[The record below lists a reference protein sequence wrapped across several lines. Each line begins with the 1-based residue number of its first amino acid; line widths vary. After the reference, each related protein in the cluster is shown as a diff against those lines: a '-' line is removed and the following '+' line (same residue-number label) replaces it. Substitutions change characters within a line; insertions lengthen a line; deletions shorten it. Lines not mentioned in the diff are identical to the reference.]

1 MTSTSTTGP
10 APSATPMAARR
21 GAVRLLLLLAGFTL
35 LAGAALHNPWTV
47 RLAVRA
53 ASALVHRT
61 VAVPDSALIHRA
73 QLAYLVA
80 GVVVLL
86 AAYLIGRLPP
96 LDRFFRRPL
105 VEKIMLALVVL
116 LLPLVWLEV
125 GLRPFVPPQ
134 EKTTTLFLR
143 DDALGWKLR
152 PNAVDQWGGV
162 EVHVNARGFR
172 GPVVP
177 YERAGNARRILYL
190 GDSVTFGYRVARWED
205 TWPFVLADSLRAR
218 DSIPVETVNLAVEG
232 YSQWQELL
240 LLAGEGEKYAPDLV
254 VVGFVLNDVTEMF
267 HLARFGGS
275 DESFQLR
282 QSYSS
287 PLQKLLAKSA
297 LVYELQNVI
306 REVKARRAL
315 GEDLRLGAIRQ
326 EQLEVESLMRSPEA
340 PAVRTAWDIALADL
354 QRIAGWCEARDIPV
368 LVVVFPFTVQLEDP
382 EGLGA
387 PQKVIDG
394 YTRAR
399 GIPALD
405 LLPLLVD
412 YSRDTGAAPT
422 DIFLD
427 HDHLSET
434 GHRVVAGLVAKP
446 VAELL
451 ANP

>member
-1 MTSTSTTGP
+1 
-10 APSATPMAARR
+10 MAARR
-21 GAVRLLLLLAGFTL
+21 GATRLLLTLAGFIL
-35 LAGAALHNPWTV
+35 LAGAAIHNPWSV
-47 RLAVRA
+47 RLAARA
-53 ASALVHRT
+53 ASSLVKHT
-61 VAVPDSALIHRA
+61 VAVPAPALIHHA
-73 QLAYLVA
+73 QLSYLLS
-80 GVVVLL
+80 GILVLL
-86 AAYLIGRLPP
+86 AAYVIGRIGP

-105 VEKIMLALVVL
+105 VEKLMLALVVVT
-116 LLPLVWLEV
+116 LPLAWLEI

-134 EKTTTLFLR
+134 ERTTTLFLR

-190 GDSVTFGYRVARWED
+190 GDSVTFGYRIARWED

-240 LLAGEGEKYAPDLV
+240 LLADEGEKYAPDLV
-254 VVGFVLNDVTEMF
+254 VIGFVLNDVTEMF

-368 LVVVFPFTVQLEDP
+368 LVVVFPFTVQLDDP
-382 EGLGA
+382 AGLGA

-394 YTRAR
+394 YTAAR
-399 GIPALD
+399 GIPSVD

-412 YSRDTGAAPT
+412 YTRATGAKPS
-422 DIFLD
+422 DLFLD
-427 HDHLSET
+427 HDHLSEA
-434 GHRVVAGLVAKP
+434 GHRVVAQLIASRV
-446 VAELL
+446 EEII